1 MPHGYFDFLDQRDR
15 LGFEY
20 RVSSTNAMNIHPAK
34 CIDHAGDESPG
45 GERPI
50 LKS

>member
-20 RVSSTNAMNIHPAK
+20 RVSSTNAMNIHRQNALTMLATN
-34 CIDHAGDESPG
+34 HQAVSG
-45 GERPI
+45 
-50 LKS
+50 LF